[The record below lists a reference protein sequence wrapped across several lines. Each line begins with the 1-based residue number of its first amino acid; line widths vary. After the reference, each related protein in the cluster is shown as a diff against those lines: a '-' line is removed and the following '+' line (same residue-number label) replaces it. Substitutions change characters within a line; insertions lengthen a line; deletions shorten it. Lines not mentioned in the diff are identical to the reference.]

1 MLTRYFTKTLCKGFT
16 LQKTMNSVSRLAPM
30 TQNYNLFRISKMAFF
45 DYDNKDKNIFSSDD
59 EEQSSSYNAQNT
71 QSEGG
76 FFTNDNKNSDIHV
89 GRYEV
94 SEIPLYISKMRNELR
109 ERWTHQGHQDD
120 VKHYFG
126 NMRGFIAMHYQ
137 NREEI
142 NSQFPRSSPIFY
154 EYAAYRRLVREN
166 QFLAVLEDHI
176 IKENITNMPVA
187 GIKNFLTSMLLL
199 QRGRESVVNKVVE
212 LLNERECYNDTRR
225 NIPILTCLNQLR
237 S

>member
-45 DYDNKDKNIFSSDD
+45 DYDNKDKNIFSSDE

-109 ERWTHQGHQDD
+109 ERWTNQDSRED
-120 VKHYFG
+120 VQHYFG

-137 NREEI
+137 NREEV
-142 NSQFPRSSPIFY
+142 NAQFPRSSPIFY

-166 QFLAVLEDHI
+166 QFLSVLEDHI
-176 IKENITNMPVA
+176 IKDNITNMPVA

-212 LLNERECYNDTRR
+212 LLLERECYNDTRR
-225 NIPILTCLNQLR
+225 NIPILTTLNQLR
-237 S
+237 R